1 MPLPLW
7 ASFILVLTHV
17 AVFVLGALA
26 YHGIRVLSVRP
37 IGPFPTKTVS
47 DAKLKEIAEKA
58 AKMQIAGDRFGK
70 QFDPLPDMLIKPRY
84 IPEGDGRSKEE
95 TFAPVK

>member
-1 MPLPLW
+1 MPWWGSLL
-7 ASFILVLTHV
+7 LVLTHV
-17 AVFVLGALA
+17 GVFILGAIA

-37 IGPFPTKTVS
+37 IGPFPNKQVS
-47 DAKLKEIAEKA
+47 EAKLAEIAMKA
-58 AKMQIAGDRFGK
+58 AKASVAKDRFGA
-70 QFDPLPDMLIKPRY
+70 QFDPLPDMNIVRRQY